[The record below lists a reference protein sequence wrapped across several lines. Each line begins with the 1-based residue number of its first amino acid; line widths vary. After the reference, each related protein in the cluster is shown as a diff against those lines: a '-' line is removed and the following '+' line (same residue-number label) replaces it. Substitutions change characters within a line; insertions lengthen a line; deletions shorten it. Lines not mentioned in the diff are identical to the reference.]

1 MGLLER
7 YLSLHVTETSEI
19 LFFQNRA
26 HYLPFHIC
34 VNSYH
39 LTQCQKLPT
48 GLPAFT
54 LSPYILFAAQLPE
67 WSFKVEL
74 RSSHCCD
81 QTVQWLLMSLIMKA
95 QWAVWWPL
103 PSDVLSLLTPL
114 EPLSPRGPRMCQA
127 CCSSLWV
134 FTVALCPN
142 AVPKHLYDYF
152 LHLLQ
157 VFAQTPVSS
166 QTTYLNTLR
175 LHICPYP
182 TFPP

>member
-1 MGLLER
+1 MSVGLLER
-7 YLSLHVTETSEI
+7 DLNLHVTETSEI

-39 LTQCQKLPT
+39 LTQCQKLPA

-81 QTVQWLLMSLIMKA
+81 QTVQWLLMSLIIKA
-95 QWAVWWPL
+95 QWAMWWPL

-134 FTVALCPN
+134 FTVAIPSAQMLFPDTYMITSCTSFKSL
-142 AVPKHLYDYF
+142 PKRQF
-152 LHLLQ
+152 
-157 VFAQTPVSS
+157 PVRPL
-166 QTTYLNTLR
+166 T
-175 LHICPYP
+175 
-182 TFPP
+182 